1 MGRKEIEIKELKP
14 DDVEDFMASIQ
25 LFKEVFD
32 MKDFSPPSTSYIQK
46 LLEQQDFHVFTA
58 IKNERIVGAL
68 TSYVLKQYYAE
79 RPLAYI
85 FDLAVS
91 RDMQRR
97 RIGTLLMEETI
108 RFFKEKGFEEV
119 FVQADQAE
127 QHAVDF
133 YRSTKPTEE
142 EKVIHFYYCLHP

>member
-1 MGRKEIEIKELKP
+1 
-14 DDVEDFMASIQ
+14 
-25 LFKEVFD
+25 
-32 MKDFSPPSTSYIQK
+32 MKDFSPPSTSYVQK
-46 LLEQQDFHVFTA
+46 LLEQQDFHVFAA
-58 IKNERIVGAL
+58 IGNGKIVGAL
-68 TSYVLKQYYAE
+68 TSYVLRPYYAE

-97 RIGTLLMEETI
+97 GIGTLLIEETI

-127 QHAVDF
+127 QYALDF

-142 EKVIHFYYCLHP
+142 EKVIHFYYHLNQ